1 MVRVVTIV
9 RERLMMEAS
18 SQGIVS
24 RRDRMVEMSSH
35 GIVSWDRMV
44 EMSSHGIVSWDRRDQ
59 RWSADMDVGHRH
71 G

>member
-1 MVRVVTIV
+1 VGHANARSDLRLLGMVRVVTIV
-9 RERLMMEAS
+9 RKRLMMEAS
-18 SQGIVS
+18 SQ
-24 RRDRMVEMSSH
+24 